1 MSFYIDVKYLK
12 MISCKLEGFTQKNND
27 LYTCRCP
34 YCGDSQKKKSKKRGF
49 LFRKNNDMFFH
60 CHNCGKGAT
69 FYKFLNFV
77 DPILAKEYSFER
89 YSNGETGHHN
99 YTKPKFEFTKP
110 VFNTKEKL
118 NIPSVKS
125 LSSDDLARKYVENRK
140 IPESYFSDLYYAEDF
155 KAFLDDFF
163 PDHGKDLFSNDK
175 RLVIP
180 FRNKFNKIVALQGR
194 TLANS
199 SIRYITIKID
209 ENFDKIYGLNR
220 TDLNKHVYVC
230 EGPIDSMFIDN
241 CIATAD
247 ANLSSAKGV
256 IENKNNMTLIFD
268 NEPRNLS
275 LIKRI
280 EKAIDQ
286 NFKVCLFPETFEFKD
301 INDAILSG
309 MTSEE
314 IIDIINKNT
323 FSELRAKLEIITW
336 RKC

>member
-27 LYTCRCP
+27 LFTFRCP

-49 LFRKNNDMFFH
+49 MFRKNNDMFFH
-60 CHNCGKGAT
+60 CHNCGKGNT
-69 FYKFLNFV
+69 FYKFLNFL

-118 NIPSVKS
+118 GIPSVNS
-125 LSSDDLARKYVENRK
+125 LSSDDIARKYVEDRK

-155 KAFLDDFF
+155 KAFLDEFF
-163 PDHGKDLFSNDK
+163 PEHGKDLFSNDK

-180 FRNKFNKIVALQGR
+180 FRNKFNKIIALQGR
-194 TLANS
+194 TLTNS

-209 ENFDKIYGLNR
+209 ENSDKIYGLDR
-220 TDLNKHVYVC
+220 TNLNEHVYVC

-247 ANLSSAKGV
+247 ANLTSAKGV

-268 NEPRNLS
+268 NEPRNLA
-275 LIKRI
+275 LIKQI

-286 NFKVCLFPETFEFKD
+286 NLKVCLFPETFEFKD

-323 FSELRAKLEIITW
+323 FSDLRAKLEIITW